1 MKVSAD
7 VEAIVDAALKGEQ
20 PGHDELVRLMN
31 VDEFSLD
38 AAYIKWAADYRR
50 RELCNNT
57 AEVHAQ
63 VGIDANPCSKNCRF
77 CSFAASSSARNG
89 KMEMP
94 VEKIFAYAKD
104 YVNHGANC
112 LTFMITADYDFGQYL
127 DYMAQVREAVGP
139 DVPMTA
145 NMGDFT
151 AEMAKQLKDVGF
163 GSVYHAVRMGE
174 GVVNTIPIDK
184 RFETIQNAHDA
195 GLKVLTC
202 LEMIDPR
209 WSNDE
214 VATNMLRL
222 ANMHPQMCNAW
233 GMVPVPG
240 TEACDDEH
248 YNHVRYDLYDCLM
261 RLCCDERTIF
271 GDGTLSWAEVGNNPR
286 DSSNATEVDGI
297 GPDIEDTFTRFEQQG
312 FKTYRG
318 PSKLW

>member
-7 VEAIVDAALKGEQ
+7 VERIVDDALKGEC
-20 PGHDELVRLMN
+20 PGHDELVRLMS

-38 AAYIKWAADYRR
+38 AAYIKWAADKRR

-77 CSFAASSSARNG
+77 CSFAACNTARSG

-94 VEKIFAYAKD
+94 VEKIIAYAKD
-104 YVNHGANC
+104 YVEHGANC
-112 LTFMITADYDFGQYL
+112 LTFMITADYDFEQYL
-127 DYMAQVREAVGP
+127 DYMAQVREGVGP
-139 DVPMTA
+139 DIPMTA
-145 NMGDFT
+145 NLGDFDVN
-151 AEMAKQLKDVGF
+151 MAQRLKEVGF

-174 GVVNTIPIDK
+174 GVVNEIPLEK
-184 RFETIQNAHDA
+184 RFETIRAAHDA
-195 GLKVLTC
+195 GLKVLSC

-209 WSNDE
+209 WSDDE

-222 ANMHPQMCNAW
+222 AGEHPQMCTAW
-233 GMVPVPG
+233 GMVAVPG
-240 TEACDDEH
+240 TKACDDEH
-248 YNHVRYDLYDCLM
+248 YNHVRYALYSALM

-271 GDGTLSWAEVGNNPR
+271 GSGTLSWAEVGTNPR

-297 GPDIEDTFTRFEQQG
+297 GPDIEDTFKNYEHEG
-312 FKTYRG
+312 FKTFRG
-318 PSKLW
+318 PSALW